1 MNRDCF
7 ACIEPQQ
14 QDSYVDHAE
23 ADQQVAWKDSQSVF
37 RCRFYQSYK
46 NDAKKKN

>member
-1 MNRDCF
+1 MLIMPKQIN
-7 ACIEPQQ
+7 
-14 QDSYVDHAE
+14 
-23 ADQQVAWKDSQSVF
+23 QVAWKDSQSVF